1 MPSEANHP
9 RKAAHPD
16 TLLDGSWIGA
26 SPGKPLIP
34 TCAKHPLPNASR
46 KQSPLFSESVQKLS
60 GSSQEQMSEGD
71 VDHGFG

>member
-46 KQSPLFSESVQKLS
+46 KQSPLFSEK
-60 GSSQEQMSEGD
+60 
-71 VDHGFG
+71 